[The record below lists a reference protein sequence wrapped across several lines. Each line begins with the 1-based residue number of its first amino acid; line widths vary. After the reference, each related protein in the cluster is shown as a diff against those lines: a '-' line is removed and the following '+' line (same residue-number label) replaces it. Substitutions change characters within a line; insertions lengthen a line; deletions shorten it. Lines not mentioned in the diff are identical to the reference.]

1 MRQQR
6 LTTKLP
12 ITIVFFWFKNCIPLH
27 FFNSNT
33 RAITHISLPFIHE
46 KCSYRVSSFD
56 EKLFTILHL
65 HQVRPNKSDNDD
77 DNTHKDSCWRAHT
90 HTLSTSTAGSNTLR
104 CIFVSTSVILHKI
117 KFVVAAIL
125 TDILE
130 FEVLHTSTHKQL
142 SIPRFYL
149 PIASKPASMSPEN
162 SFFIAFSK
170 SCPVRR

>member
-90 HTLSTSTAGSNTLR
+90 HTHFQLVLQVLTLLGVYLYLHLSYYTR
-104 CIFVSTSVILHKI
+104 
-117 KFVVAAIL
+117 
-125 TDILE
+125 
-130 FEVLHTSTHKQL
+130 L
-142 SIPRFYL
+142 SLWLLQF
-149 PIASKPASMSPEN
+149 
-162 SFFIAFSK
+162 
-170 SCPVRR
+170 